1 MKSGSM
7 SLRAS
12 GCMNSQS
19 NAYSMPSRLSFRLM
33 TQSTVPHD
41 PAYIQQ
47 WMDEHRITEVECL
60 IPDMAGQARGKIV
73 PRHKYNPAVGLRLP
87 EAVLTMTVT
96 GDYPEKDF
104 TSVADG
110 DMVLTPDAT
119 TLRPVPWAK
128 EPTAQIIHDCYRFD
142 GSETPLSPRS
152 VLRRMIKLYED
163 EGWKPVIAP
172 EMEFYLVQV
181 EPDEDIPLKPPVG
194 RTRRTEAGMQS
205 FSIDSVN
212 EYDDIFDV
220 MYDWCEAQGI
230 QLDTLIHEMGTAQME
245 INLDHGDPLPLADQV
260 FLFKRTVREV
270 AIRHNMYA
278 TFMAKPMQGQPGSAM
293 HIHQSV
299 VSASTGQNIFSR
311 PNGDASDE
319 FFHFIGGLQTYL
331 PAATAVFA
339 PYVNS
344 YRRLSRFTSAPIN
357 LSWGYDNRTCGLRV
371 PHSGPEARRVEN
383 RLAGVDVNPYLA
395 IAVSLAC
402 GYLGMQQ
409 RIRPSDPTSGSAYEQ
424 PHQLPRHLDD
434 AIERLTACKPL
445 AELFGSHFLETY
457 SAIKETEYQ
466 EYFDVVSPWERRFLL
481 LSV

>member
-1 MKSGSM
+1 
-7 SLRAS
+7 
-12 GCMNSQS
+12 
-19 NAYSMPSRLSFRLM
+19 M

>member
-1 MKSGSM
+1 
-7 SLRAS
+7 
-12 GCMNSQS
+12 
-19 NAYSMPSRLSFRLM
+19 M
-33 TQSTVPHD
+33 TSPD
-41 PAYIQQ
+41 PAAVQQMQQ
-47 WMDEHRITEVECL
+47 WMDQHRITEVECL

-96 GDYPEKDF
+96 GDYPEEDF

-110 DMVLTPDAT
+110 DMLLVPDPS
-119 TLRPVPWAK
+119 TLRPIPWAK
-128 EPTAQIIHDCYRFD
+128 EPTAQVIHDCRRFD
-142 GSETPLSPRS
+142 GSETPLSPRN
-152 VLRRMIKLYED
+152 VLRRILRLYEA
-163 EGWKPVIAP
+163 EGWAPVIAP

-181 EPDEDIPLKPPVG
+181 EPDEDMPLQPPLG

-205 FSIDSVN
+205 FSMDSVN
-212 EYDDIFDV
+212 EYDEVFDD
-220 MYDWCEAQGI
+220 MYDWCEQQGI
-230 QLDTLIHEMGTAQME
+230 PIDTLIHEMGTAQME
-245 INLDHGDPLPLADQV
+245 INLDHGDPLSRADQV
-260 FLFKRTVREV
+260 FRFKRTVREV

-293 HIHQSV
+293 HLHQSV
-299 VSASTGQNIFSR
+299 LHQATGQNIFSL
-311 PNGDASDE
+311 PDGEPSPA
-319 FFHFIGGLQTYL
+319 FFHFIAGLQTYL
-331 PAATAVFA
+331 PAATPFFA

-371 PHSGPEARRVEN
+371 PHSGPQDRRVEN
-383 RLAGVDVNPYLA
+383 RLAGVDVNPYLV

-409 RIRPSDPTSGSAYEQ
+409 RLQPSAPTIGSAYEQ

-434 AIERLTACKPL
+434 AIEKLVACQPL
-445 AELFGSHFLETY
+445 AELFGAHFLQTY
-457 SAIKETEYQ
+457 SAIKAAEYR

-481 LSV
+481 LNV

>member
-1 MKSGSM
+1 MTH
-7 SLRAS
+7 
-12 GCMNSQS
+12 
-19 NAYSMPSRLSFRLM
+19 NA
-33 TQSTVPHD
+33 Q
-41 PAYIQQ
+41 AIQQ
-47 WMDEHRITEVECL
+47 WLDDNHITEVECL
-60 IPDMAGQARGKIV
+60 IPDMTGLARGKIV
-73 PRHKYNPAVGLRLP
+73 PRHKYNPAEGLRLP
-87 EAVLTMTVT
+87 EAVLSMTVT
-96 GDYPEKDF
+96 GDFPEQDF
-104 TSVADG
+104 TSVADP
-110 DMVLTPDAT
+110 DMRLIPDAAT
-119 TLRPVPWAK
+119 VRPVPWAK
-128 EPTAQIIHDCYRFD
+128 EPTAQIIHDCVNFD
-142 GSETPLSPRS
+142 GSDAALAPRN
-152 VLRRMIKLYED
+152 VLKRILKLYEQ
-163 EGWKPVIAP
+163 EGLSAIVAP

-181 EPDEDIPLKPPVG
+181 EPDEDIPLRPPVG

-205 FSIDSVN
+205 FSIDAVN

-220 MYDWCEAQGI
+220 MYDWCQAQGL

-245 INLDHGDPLPLADQV
+245 INLDHGDPLALADQV

-270 AIRHNMYA
+270 AIRNNMYA

-299 VSASTGQNIFSR
+299 VDADGRNIFSQ
-311 PNGDASDE
+311 PDGSASDA

-331 PAATAVFA
+331 PAAMPFFA

-395 IAVSLAC
+395 LAASLAC

-409 RIRPSDPTSGSAYEQ
+409 RIKPSEPLTGSAYEQ

-434 AIERLTACKPL
+434 AIDMLLKCQPL
-445 AELFGSHFLETY
+445 AEIFGEHFIQTY
-457 SAIKETEYQ
+457 GAIKEAEYR
-466 EYFDVVSPWERRFLL
+466 EFFDVISPWERRFLL
-481 LSV
+481 LHV